1 MVLELVGEKRKYRIF
16 ATGSKITIGVLAFV
30 LFLVPSSCTGSAR
43 DKLVQEAKEAIETAD
58 RFMGDWQGNFKAS
71 DGTESPLSAQV
82 IALGRGKYQANLLTE
97 FDKDI
102 TPMAVLQGQ
111 LTGATVH
118 FTEPTKQV
126 AKWQGAI
133 EGGEFTGSS
142 HGPKPGS
149 FVMHKV
155 FRPSPRL
162 GAKPPAGAIV
172 LFDGKNLDQ
181 WEAAVA
187 DDGVWV
193 HRLSVPVE
201 RQWKLVNGAM
211 EVTPRGGSLIT
222 KRKFNDVKLHLEF
235 RTPFMP
241 EARGQRRGNSGV
253 FLQGRYEVQVLD
265 SYGLKPAHDEC
276 GGIYSIEPP
285 ILNMC
290 APPMQWQSYD
300 ITFRAPRFDSTG
312 KNTQDA
318 RSIVFLNGV
327 KVQDNTKVPK
337 PAPAA
342 LNRNVTEPAGI
353 MLQNHGNPAQF
364 RNIWLVE
371 LR

>member
-1 MVLELVGEKRKYRIF
+1 MVPELVGKKKKYHIF
-16 ATGSKITIGVLAFV
+16 AAGSKMTVGVLAFA
-30 LFLVPSSCTGSAR
+30 LFLVPPSCTGSAR
-43 DKLVQEAKEAIETAD
+43 DKFVQEAKEAIEAAD

-71 DGTESPLSAQV
+71 DGAESPLAAQV
-82 IALGRGKYQANLLTE
+82 IALGRGKYQANLLTA
-97 FDKDI
+97 FDKGI
-102 TPMAVLQGQ
+102 APTAVLQGQ
-111 LTGATVH
+111 LEGATVR
-118 FTEPTKQV
+118 FAEQDTKW
-126 AKWQGAI
+126 KGAI
-133 EGGEFTGSS
+133 EGNEFTGSS
-142 HGPKPGS
+142 QGPKPGS

-162 GAKPPAGAIV
+162 GVKPAAGAIV

-187 DDGVWV
+187 DEGVWV

-290 APPMQWQSYD
+290 TPPRQWQSYD
-300 ITFRAPRFDSTG
+300 ITFRAPRFNSTG
-312 KNTQDA
+312 EKTEDA
-318 RSIVFLNGV
+318 RLTVLLNGV
-327 KVQDNTKVPK
+327 KVQDNTKAPK

-353 MLQNHGNPAQF
+353 MLQHHGNPAQF

-371 LR
+371 LP

>member
-1 MVLELVGEKRKYRIF
+1 MALKLIGKKRKYRVF
-16 ATGSKITIGVLAFV
+16 TTGSKITAGVLAFV
-30 LFLVPSSCTGSAR
+30 LFLVTSSCTGSAPEE
-43 DKLVQEAKEAIETAD
+43 LVQEAKEAIETAD

-71 DGTESPLSAQV
+71 DATKSPLVAQV
-82 IALGRGKYQANLLTE
+82 IALGGGKYQANLLTA
-97 FDKDI
+97 FDRDVAP
-102 TPMAVLQGQ
+102 TAVLQGQ
-111 LTGATVH
+111 LEGATVR
-118 FTEPTKQV
+118 FTEPTEQGN
-126 AKWQGAI
+126 KWQGTI

-155 FRPSPRL
+155 FRPSSRL
-162 GAKPPAGAIV
+162 GAKPPTGAIV

-187 DDGVWV
+187 DEGVWV

-241 EARGQRRGNSGV
+241 EARGQRRSNSGV

-312 KNTQDA
+312 EKTKDA
-318 RSIVFLNGV
+318 RLTVLLNGI
-327 KVQDNTKVPK
+327 KVQDNTKVPE

-342 LNRNVTEPAGI
+342 LNRNVTEPGGI
-353 MLQNHGNPAQF
+353 MLQHHGNPAQF
-364 RNIWLVE
+364 RNIWVVE
-371 LR
+371 LP